1 MNKKMN
7 VNAIILDPRLQ
18 SRVAVDEEMVKDFAE
33 KMQDGD
39 VFPAVH
45 VYLVE
50 GTHYYLVDGWH
61 RVLALKQIGKTTVEC
76 IVTEG
81 TWRDAKWASLAA
93 NKNHG
98 LRPSSSDKRKKI
110 NDCIEDD
117 EWSKYSDSLIAEH
130 CGCSRQ
136 LVLKV
141 RQERNEKRPDTVLH
155 KKNGKVVEQNITNIS
170 GKKKKSDAENTD
182 KPAST
187 KKTKQAD
194 DDIDESTKNYDAR
207 DDVINDLKAQNT
219 NLADRL
225 AIAAFDATDE
235 EKQMAEQT
243 INELREQVRQ
253 LEIELVAVKSSRD
266 GYQKENAEMK
276 KQILAMQRK
285 LKTLE
290 S

>member
-18 SRVAVDEEMVKDFAE
+18 SRVAVDEDMVKDFAE

-45 VYLVE
+45 VYLVD

-98 LRPSSSDKRKKI
+98 LRPSPSDKRKKI
-110 NDCIEDD
+110 NDCLEDD

-130 CGCSRQ
+130 CGCGRH

-141 RQERNEKRPDTVLH
+141 RQERNEKKPDTVLV
-155 KKNGKVVEQNITNIS
+155 KKGGKVVEQNITNVS
-170 GKKKKSDAENTD
+170 GKKKKSDSE
-182 KPAST
+182 KPAKPVATPEKVQDSEEE
-187 KKTKQAD
+187 K
-194 DDIDESTKNYDAR
+194 YDAR
-207 DDVINDLKAQNT
+207 DDVIHDLKAQNT
-219 NLADRL
+219 NLSDRL

-266 GYQKENAEMK
+266 SYQKENAEMK
-276 KQILAMQRK
+276 KQIFAMQK
-285 LKTLE
+285 KMKALE

>member
-1 MNKKMN
+1 MIKKMN

-18 SRVAVDEEMVKDFAE
+18 SRVAVDEEMVKEFAE

-39 VFPAVH
+39 SFPPVH
-45 VYLVE
+45 VYLVD

-61 RVLALKQIGKTTVEC
+61 RALALKQIGKATIEC

-93 NKNHG
+93 NNDHG
-98 LRPSSSDKRKKI
+98 LRPSPADKRKKI
-110 NDCIEDD
+110 TDCLEDD
-117 EWSKYSDSLIAEH
+117 EWSQNSDSMIAKH
-130 CGCSRQ
+130 CGCSRP
-136 LVLKV
+136 LVMKV
-141 RQERNEKRPDTVLH
+141 RNELNVKKPDVVTFVN
-155 KKNGKVVEQNITNIS
+155 KEGKVKSKPVATKESSSSNKPKKGKGEAPPQEVDGEAEQE
-170 GKKKKSDAENTD
+170 KS
-182 KPAST
+182 K
-187 KKTKQAD
+187 
-194 DDIDESTKNYDAR
+194 YDVR
-207 DDVINDLKAQNT
+207 DDVISDLKAENT

-243 INELREQVRQ
+243 IKELREQIRQ

-266 GYQKENAEMK
+266 NYQKENAEMK
-276 KQILAMQRK
+276 KQIFAMQK
-285 LKTLE
+285 KMKALE